1 MAIQDLIRSALEEV
15 RDEIKQN
22 ISSTGSTASGRT
34 ADSME
39 IEVTGTSGILTGRQ
53 AFWTLERG
61 RGPGRIPGNMIEI
74 IKQWTLD
81 KGISISPIP
90 YIRQVSD
97 KWQPKYTPEQ
107 RGMDSFAGAV
117 AFKIA
122 NRGTQLYIDGGR
134 DDIYT
139 PAIEKAMNKLANNV
153 LLNISS
159 NLWQQQ

>member
-1 MAIQDLIRSALEEV
+1 MIQDLIRSALEEV

-22 ISSTGSTASGRT
+22 ISSTGSIASGRT

-39 IEVTGTSGILTGRQ
+39 IEVTRTSGILTGRQ

-74 IKQWTLD
+74 IKQWALD

-107 RGMDSFAGAV
+107 RGMNVFAGAV
-117 AFKIA
+117 AFNIA
-122 NRGTQLYIDGGR
+122 NKGTQLYQEGGR
-134 DDIYT
+134 NDIYT
-139 PAIEKAMNKLANNV
+139 SAIERAMNKLANNV

>member
-1 MAIQDLIRSALEEV
+1 MEIQDLIYRALEEV

-39 IEVTGTSGILTGRQ
+39 IEVVGTTGKLTGRQ

-61 RGPGRIPGNMIEI
+61 RGPGRIPGNMRDI
-74 IKQWTLD
+74 IKQWALD

-90 YIRQVSD
+90 YIRQASD
-97 KWQPKYTPEQ
+97 KWQPKYTEQ
-107 RGMDSFAGAV
+107 ERGLNAFAGAV
-117 AFKIA
+117 AFNIA
-122 NRGTQLYIDGGR
+122 NKGTQLYQDGGR

-139 PAIEKAMNKLANNV
+139 PAINKAMDKLANNV
-153 LLNISS
+153 LLEINTE
-159 NLWQQQ
+159 LWINK

>member
-1 MAIQDLIRSALEEV
+1 MAIQDLIYSALEEV

-39 IEVTGTSGILTGRQ
+39 IEVTGTSGRLTGRQ

-61 RGPGRIPGNMIEI
+61 RGPGRIPGNMRDI
-74 IKQWTLD
+74 IKQWALD
-81 KGISISPIP
+81 KGMSISPIP
-90 YIRQVSD
+90 YIRQASD

-107 RGMDSFAGAV
+107 RGLDAFAGAV
-117 AFKIA
+117 AFNIA
-122 NRGTQLYIDGGR
+122 NKGTQLYLDGGR

-139 PAIEKAMNKLANNV
+139 PAIDKAMDKLANNV
-153 LLNISS
+153 LLNISTE
-159 NLWQQQ
+159 LWLQS

>member
-1 MAIQDLIRSALEEV
+1 MEIQDLIYRALEEV

-39 IEVTGTSGILTGRQ
+39 IEVSGTTGRLTGRQ

-61 RGPGRIPGNMIEI
+61 RGPGRIPGNMRDI
-74 IKQWTLD
+74 IKQWALD

-90 YIRQVSD
+90 YIRQASD
-97 KWQPKYTPEQ
+97 KWQPKYTEQ
-107 RGMDSFAGAV
+107 ERGLNAFAGAV
-117 AFKIA
+117 AHNIA
-122 NRGTQLYIDGGR
+122 NRGTQLYLDGGR

-139 PAIEKAMNKLANNV
+139 PAIERAIDKLANNV
-153 LLNISS
+153 MLEISTE
-159 NLWQQQ
+159 LWINK